1 MKRTRRFRL
10 PQGPRGTLLLVG
22 TAVGV
27 GIASLAGF
35 AVGAKWFTEERATT
49 RKTLLSAENAIKQI
63 NGLQPT
69 REKLERDLKSVVNR
83 TFGPDQAATDSALR
97 SRLNRIGE
105 EIRLSDL
112 RVATGTPTMRTSPAK
127 RLLPKVKDQRYYD
140 DFVEVPATITGSGT
154 LEQALR
160 LVHRIEVEPWLK
172 RIDSVGLEEEK
183 DGERI
188 KVTVKLT
195 TIFLPDQKGTADL
208 RPSDADLER
217 FERLRP
223 IVLANPFRVPTPPKP
238 QPTAVAADPA
248 PPPPPA
254 PAGFPYDQWLVTS
267 LVSGPL
273 GPEAWLR
280 NATTG
285 ETRVVTPG
293 QAIGEAI
300 FVDFDVDIAQFRQGD
315 ASFRVQIGR
324 PLTDRQS

>member
-1 MKRTRRFRL
+1 VKRTRRFRL

-22 TAVGV
+22 ATTGV
-27 GIASLAGF
+27 CVAAIIGF
-35 AVGAKWFTEERATT
+35 AFGARWFTDDRAAAR
-49 RKTLLSAENAIKQI
+49 RKLLTAENAITQI
-63 NGLQPT
+63 GGLAPT
-69 REKLERDLKSVVNR
+69 REKLARDLKAVVNR

-112 RVATGTPTMRTSPAK
+112 RVATGTPTMRVSPAK
-127 RLLPKVKDQRYYD
+127 RLLPKVRDQRYYD

-160 LVHRIEVEPWLK
+160 LVHRVEVEPWLK
-172 RIDSVGLEEEK
+172 RIDSVALEEEK
-183 DGERI
+183 EGERI

-195 TIFLPDQKGTADL
+195 TIFLPGQKGTADL
-208 RPSDADLER
+208 RPSDAELER

-223 IVLANPFRVPTPPKP
+223 IVQANPFRIPTPPKQ
-238 QPTAVAADPA
+238 QPTEVAAAPA
-248 PPPPPA
+248 PPPAA
-254 PAGFPYDQWLVTS
+254 PAGFPYDQWHVTS

-280 NATTG
+280 NAATG

-293 QAIGEAI
+293 QAIGDAI
-300 FVDFDVDIAQFRQGD
+300 FVDFEIDIAQFRQGD

-324 PLTDRQS
+324 PLTDRGS